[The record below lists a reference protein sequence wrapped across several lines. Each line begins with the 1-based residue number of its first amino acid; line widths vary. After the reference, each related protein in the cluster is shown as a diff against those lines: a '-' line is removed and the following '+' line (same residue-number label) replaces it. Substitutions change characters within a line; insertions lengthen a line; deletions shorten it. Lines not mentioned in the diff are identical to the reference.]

1 MATLVRRGGSSIPPA
16 ILSIRPMDDACDAV
30 SLETNPSSWPSSPPS
45 PSRTW
50 FTTTLRTRIGMSGS
64 PNVRS
69 FSRRTLSL
77 TASSVPIVTI
87 RNSVA
92 DGSAKRSS
100 RSYIDTWNLRSALFA
115 LSAASSR
122 SALFDPAAPLIS
134 IFTAGFELSRRETTN
149 TLSMRSARNDGVVSI
164 RRVWPVGAVS
174 STTRSYVPRLMSC
187 MTLARATTSS
197 VPAGSV
203 SMISP
208 RELSVEEI
216 SDPPSPPSSRS
227 LPMRRSTESRN
238 SESAAVGSISIA
250 ESVPSSPPGK
260 APGAGGTPYSGTSV
274 REPPLRSMSR
284 ASPRLWAG
292 SVLTRATECPA
303 DASAMAREADVVV
316 LPTPPLPPHTTSLG
330 FLGASGPA
338 SAVSSK
344 DTRRSNPPPANV
356 RPPR

>member
-1 MATLVRRGGSSIPPA
+1 MQTQTNVVMAGSWKAVLTLLMISLVSSSRPRSCSWTWSGAPPPKSA
-16 ILSIRPMDDACDAV
+16 DAC
-30 SLETNPSSWPSSPPS
+30 PMRPPNLS
-45 PSRTW
+45 FRSIS
-50 FTTTLRTRIGMSGS
+50 F
-64 PNVRS
+64 PNA
-69 FSRRTLSL
+69 FSR
-77 TASSVPIVTI
+77 IV
-87 RNSVA
+87 
-92 DGSAKRSS
+92 GK
-100 RSYIDTWNLRSALFA
+100 
-115 LSAASSR
+115 
-122 SALFDPAAPLIS
+122 
-134 IFTAGFELSRRETTN
+134 LSRR
-149 TLSMRSARNDGVVSI
+149 S
-164 RRVWPVGAVS
+164 VWPVGAVS